1 MSKQND
7 ILEQVRNLVDNMP
20 SEARDALLQN
30 IQTHANSMESPR
42 MSAYKKTHEEN
53 TALNGDLVD
62 LLSDA
67 DYMAAAR
74 ALDSIEGEDFI
85 YHEEIE
91 IDYRLDFLLFDFR
104 AHDGKTLVQRQWE
117 QTDDLNATKQML
129 AIYNSAKTSLYAVA
143 AVNRL
148 ECTITL
154 RNLLRKAEPLITVT
168 DIGLSRTV
176 KAHHHILFT
185 RIMHY
190 PEFNACSGM
199 AMIFTQRKY
208 DKLYKAF
215 EKRYKKLPTNLSPAE
230 KRFIAFFHVNR
241 EFGEQVKT
249 VRN

>member
-7 ILEQVRNLVDNMP
+7 ILEQIRNLVDTMP
-20 SEARDALLQN
+20 SETQDALLQD
-30 IQTHANSMESPR
+30 IQTHTNSMESPR
-42 MSAYKKTHEEN
+42 MLAYKKVREEN
-53 TALNGDLVD
+53 TALNGELVD
-62 LLSDA
+62 LLADA

-117 QTDDLNATKQML
+117 QTDDLNTTKQML
-129 AIYNSAKTSLYAVA
+129 AIYNAARTSLYAVV
-143 AVNRL
+143 AVNRI

-154 RNLLRKAEPLITVT
+154 RNLLKKAEPLITVT
-168 DIGLSRTV
+168 DMGLSRTV
-176 KAHHHILFT
+176 KVQHHILFT
-185 RIMHY
+185 RIIHY
-190 PEFNACSGM
+190 PEFNTCSGM
-199 AMIFTQRKY
+199 VMVFPQRKY

-249 VRN
+249 VQN